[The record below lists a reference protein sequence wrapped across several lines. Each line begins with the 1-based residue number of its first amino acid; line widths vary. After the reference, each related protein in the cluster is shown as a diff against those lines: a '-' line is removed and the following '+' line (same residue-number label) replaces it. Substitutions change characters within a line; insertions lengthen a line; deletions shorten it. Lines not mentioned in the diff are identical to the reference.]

1 MQTGETETHYTGP
14 SSAVEGSSYAYIET
28 SSPRLCCDVA
38 ILSSHRLTMT
48 GSFCLTFAYHMY
60 GYHMGTLKV
69 FVKDETGV
77 NIVRWSKSGDQWNRW
92 HGTGID
98 IPQPVTSSRK
108 IIFEGH
114 RDDGTKGD
122 AAIDDITLTPGS
134 CVEGTWGEW
143 ANWGPC
149 SQSCGTS
156 TPGTQMRIRPCV
168 TITAHVGGV
177 YCLYPED
184 HKQTH
189 DCPTISCPVDGGWGG
204 WDSWT
209 PCSVSCG
216 NGTKTRYRVCDNPA
230 PAHNGLSCVGNDTD
244 EKQCTL
250 SECLVDGVWATWR
263 TWSACA
269 FVNTDVRRSR
279 CRRCANPI
287 SLDVS
292 ASCSGDSL
300 QSEHCP
306 TPDDTFKKTCRCRR
320 RRVPVIKNITKEELA
335 TVMEET
341 KKALTVDKTKTSLS
355 IRKKISAQDDRK
367 SSAAMASVL
376 AVVLLSVPVILI
388 AGIDLMNI
396 RKYLNDFKKKNK
408 RSVRPNGNKVGNDNQ
423 SIEMQEK
430 QISRDV

>member
-1 MQTGETETHYTGP
+1 MDCPATDYSTYQCTFEAGDSCFLSQETLDDFDWTFMQTGETETHYTGP

-38 ILSSHRLTMT
+38 ILSSHRLT
-48 GSFCLTFAYHMY
+48 
-60 GYHMGTLKV
+60 
-69 FVKDETGV
+69 
-77 NIVRWSKSGDQWNRW
+77 I
-92 HGTGID
+92 
-98 IPQPVTSSRK
+98 
-108 IIFEGH
+108 
-114 RDDGTKGD
+114 
-122 AAIDDITLTPGS
+122 
-134 CVEGTWGEW
+134 EGTWGEW

-216 NGTKTRYRVCDNPA
+216 NGTKTRYGVCDNPA

-320 RRVPVIKNITKEELA
+320 RRVPVIKNITKKELA

-355 IRKKISAQDDRK
+355 IRKKTSAPDDRK

-388 AGIDLMNI
+388 VGIDLMNI
-396 RKYLNDFKKKNK
+396 RYINVFKRKKSKTSETIGCNDKN
-408 RSVRPNGNKVGNDNQ
+408 
-423 SIEMQEK
+423 
-430 QISRDV
+430 